1 MSDPIVPPTP
11 TPPAYAPATA
21 ATPPP
26 AYVPPAYVPPA
37 YAPPSGAVSAPP
49 AFGPPT
55 NSLAIVAII
64 LGFLVPLGGIICGHI
79 SLSQIKRTGEGGRGL
94 ALTGLIVG
102 YAFTAFAILYF
113 VVIFGIVIA
122 AGAGSTYGGY

>member
-1 MSDPIVPPTP
+1 MSDPVVPPT
-11 TPPAYAPATA
+11 
-21 ATPPP
+21 
-26 AYVPPAYVPPA
+26 PPAYVPPA
-37 YAPPSGAVSAPP
+37 YAPSAGAVPAPP

-79 SLSQIKRTGEGGRGL
+79 SLGQIKRTGEGGRGL

-102 YAFTAFAILYF
+102 YVFTAFWILYF
-113 VVIFGIVIA
+113 VAIIIGILIA
-122 AGAGSTYGGY
+122 AGAASTYGGY

>member
-1 MSDPIVPPTP
+1 MSDPVVPP
-11 TPPAYAPATA
+11 TPPAYAPPTA
-21 ATPPP
+21 ATTPPL
-26 AYVPPAYVPPA
+26 YVPPA
-37 YAPPSGAVSAPP
+37 YAPPTGAVSTPP

-79 SLSQIKRTGEGGRGL
+79 ALGQIKRTGEGGRGL

-102 YAFTAFAILYF
+102 YVFTAFVVLYF
-113 VVIFGIVIA
+113 VVIIGIVIA
-122 AGAGSTYGGY
+122 AGAASTYGGGY

>member
-1 MSDPIVPPTP
+1 MSDPIVPPTS
-11 TPPAYAPATA
+11 TPPAYTPATA

-26 AYVPPAYVPPA
+26 AYVPPS
-37 YAPPSGAVSAPP
+37 YAPTAGAIPAPP

-79 SLSQIKRTGEGGRGL
+79 ALSQIKRTGEAGRGL

-102 YAFTAFAILYF
+102 YAFTAFTILYF